1 MESKHEGK
9 EEFAEEEE
17 TKGSSKEVP
26 NAAKSIVE
34 KVQEFFYEDDEFAAV
49 FEKFVEEN
57 AHTIDLDSDENKL
70 EYTDLYNEY
79 QKLFE
84 SQLEGF
90 IESQGSSV
98 LEFYSE
104 VRKANEED
112 PDSATAVLGRIMAS
126 TCDFDVFLYMMKE
139 EKERQ
144 VRDDPEFQAKLRK

>member
-1 MESKHEGK
+1 
-9 EEFAEEEE
+9 
-17 TKGSSKEVP
+17 
-26 NAAKSIVE
+26 
-34 KVQEFFYEDDEFAAV
+34 FAAV

-144 VRDDPEFQAKLRK
+144 VRDDPEFQAKAAQVMSPLLNVYMSRKFGIMTMIKTKKKNSSTKQLNSNN